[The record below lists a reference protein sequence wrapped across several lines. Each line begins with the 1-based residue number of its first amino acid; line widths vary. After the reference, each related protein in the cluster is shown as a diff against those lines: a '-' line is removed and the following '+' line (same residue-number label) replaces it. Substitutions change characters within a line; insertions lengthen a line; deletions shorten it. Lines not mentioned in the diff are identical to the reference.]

1 MIECAVQNE
10 INGLNITTGANLIL
24 LLATVHPI
32 ILRTIM
38 KRILHAFILLE

>member
-1 MIECAVQNE
+1 MIECLVQNE

-32 ILRTIM
+32 SLRRIM
-38 KRILHAFILLE
+38 KRKLRAFILLE